1 MAIKDGNDATPGDST
16 VESTD
21 PLDATFEILDEED
34 GLTMDTRGPRRDR
47 WPTNDF
53 Y

>member
-1 MAIKDGNDATPGDST
+1 MAIKDGNEASPLETPGSAL
-16 VESTD
+16 E
-21 PLDATFEILDEED
+21 TFEVLDEEN